1 MKQWGWA
8 VHSSHQLIM
17 LITITERQ
25 RRIEH
30 SGSLVVVTIDLVT
43 VEEGIRL
50 EGGDVDVEMV

>member
-1 MKQWGWA
+1 
-8 VHSSHQLIM
+8 M
-17 LITITERQ
+17 LITITVRQ

>member
-1 MKQWGWA
+1 
-8 VHSSHQLIM
+8 M

-50 EGGDVDVEMV
+50 EGGDVDVEILV